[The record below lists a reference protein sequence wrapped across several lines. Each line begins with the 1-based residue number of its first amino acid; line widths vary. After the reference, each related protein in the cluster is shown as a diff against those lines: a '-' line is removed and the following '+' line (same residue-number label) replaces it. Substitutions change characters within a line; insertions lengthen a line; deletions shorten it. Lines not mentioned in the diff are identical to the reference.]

1 MPRDVW
7 ELDVFRRAYALSLD
21 IYRASLSF
29 PKYEQYAGIAD
40 QVRRATK
47 SVCALLAE
55 GTGRQLG
62 SEKEFGRYLMMA
74 LGSIDE
80 AKLWCQYALDLGYAE
95 PAQVEHWQAE
105 CVGIARMLHGLHKHL
120 SSSDDR

>member
-7 ELDVFRRAYALSLD
+7 ELDVFRRAYALSLEVH
-21 IYRASLSF
+21 RASLSW

-55 GTGRQLG
+55 GGGRQLG
-62 SEKEFGRYLMMA
+62 SEKEFRRYLMMA
-74 LGSIDE
+74 MGSIDE
-80 AKLWCQYALDLGYAE
+80 AKLWCQYVADLGYAE
-95 PAQVEHWQAE
+95 AADVERWQSE
-105 CVGIARMLHGLHKHL
+105 CSGIARMLHGLLKHL

>member
-21 IYRASLSF
+21 VHRASLSF
-29 PKYEQYAGIAD
+29 PKHEQYASIAD
-40 QVRRATK
+40 HLRRATK

-55 GTGRQLG
+55 GSGRQLG
-62 SEKEFGRYLMMA
+62 SEREFGRYLMMA

-80 AKLWCQYALDLGYAE
+80 AKLWCHYALDLGYAE
-95 PAQVEHWQAE
+95 PGQVERWQSD
-105 CVGIARMLHGLHKHL
+105 CIGIARMLHGLRKHL